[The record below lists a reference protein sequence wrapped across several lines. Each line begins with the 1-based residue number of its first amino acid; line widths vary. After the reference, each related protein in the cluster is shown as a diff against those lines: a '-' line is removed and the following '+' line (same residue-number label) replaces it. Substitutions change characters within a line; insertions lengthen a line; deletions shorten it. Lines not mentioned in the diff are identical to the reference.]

1 MKRYIKPAIITV
13 LSILVVLF
21 IIISVALWLVFTPE
35 RLTPIVRNQAEKH
48 MPYQTE
54 IGEVELTFFSTFPQF
69 GLRVNDLTI
78 LSPYS
83 GATNDTLLHA
93 GQFTG
98 IIDFKAWWKNDQVVI
113 EKIVLKNG
121 LVNLFTDSTGNSNFS
136 LFLDENEKIKDE
148 TDEKEKSDS
157 EFSFD
162 LINIKRADF
171 DNLNIYYTDLTS
183 NIVTEVTQLSTSITG
198 KMEEDNIIG
207 SIDLKNANI
216 IFQMEEMYTEVGN
229 LAATGDFGIQGD
241 EITGS
246 FDIKRGNAI
255 YLYDTMEAI
264 VKNFSG
270 SISGTMLPDH
280 IVGNINISQSLITF
294 GYDGETYLDNA
305 SVIIDAPSSTFI
317 PSRVFLNLDNAK
329 ASVNQLAAHVSG
341 TMEVDTSGIIHTDMG
356 YQLENWRIR
365 EIIAMIPP
373 AFHEYLEGIE
383 TDGLVS
389 STGKITGIYS
399 DSVMPLMDI
408 KLQLKNGSFNY
419 AEYPLPL
426 RNMNGDVHIFTD
438 LADDARSFVRINRFN
453 ASTTNS
459 SFTTSGVINRL
470 FSDIHTNLSTSANL
484 WMEEF
489 NHLIPEELN
498 TSMKGRLNGR
508 IRSNFTMS
516 QMENMEL
523 EKMKLSG
530 SATFTEFEMVY
541 DTISLKATGSK
552 LDFALPNPDFSDK
565 NPGFAQIKFSTSDF
579 FASVN
584 ENMQTTVKNGELLLE
599 TSDFRDSTRVPQVI
613 CTFNLEELYAEM
625 DTIRLSIRQ
634 PNGRFTL
641 APMAENPEQPDIEL
655 YYKGDYL
662 ELFAGENNIEIGKVD
677 LRTGLQHVAPSEE
690 DFFMQWLINGFLDM
704 SDANFALHALSYPV
718 QIPVVKMDFDPE
730 NFNFKEGRMI
740 IGNSD
745 FYLAGEMRNIL
756 SWVRGDSI
764 LTGRFNFDSE
774 ITDVT
779 QLMSLTSGLGIEE
792 SVENLDE
799 KTSADIANNGEFTG
813 PYMVPQ
819 GVDFILQSNI
829 RKVTFGVDTAR
840 NVLGEVIINDGI
852 LVLQDLTFST
862 SAADMQMTSI
872 YRTPRKNHLYLG
884 LDFHMLDIQINDLLN
899 LIPDIDTIMPM
910 LRSFDGTGEFHIAV
924 ETYMDSTYTLKMST
938 LRGASSVVGNDLVLM
953 DGETFGQI
961 ARRFW
966 FSRRAENKVDSL
978 SAEFT
983 IFEDQVD
990 IYPFLIVI
998 DRYGA
1003 IISGNHNLDMTFDY
1017 HISLVRSPLPFRL
1030 GLNVR
1035 GTPDKMR
1042 YGLRWPRYGRYYR
1055 PSSQRLVA
1063 NKQLE
1068 LRDIIR
1074 QSLLQNIRR
1083 REENQNQE

>member
-1 MKRYIKPAIITV
+1 MKRYLKPAIITV
-13 LSILVVLF
+13 LSVLVVLF

-35 RLTPIVRNQAEKH
+35 RLTPIVRKQAEKH
-48 MPYQTE
+48 LPYHTE

-69 GLRVNDLTI
+69 GLRINELTI
-78 LSPYS
+78 LSPFS
-83 GATNDTLLHA
+83 GAKSDTLLHA

-98 IIDFKAWWKNDQVVI
+98 IIDFLAWWKNDQVII
-113 EKIVLKNG
+113 EKVILKNG

-136 LFLDENEKIKDE
+136 LFLDETEKTEDE
-148 TDEKEKSDS
+148 SDEKVKTDS
-157 EFSFD
+157 EFPFD
-162 LINIKRADF
+162 LINLKRADL
-171 DNLNIYYTDLTS
+171 DNLNIYYTDLS
-183 NIVTEVTQLSTSITG
+183 ANIVTEITQLTTSITG
-198 KMEEDNIIG
+198 KMQGDNISG
-207 SIDLKNANI
+207 SINLKNANF
-216 IFQMEEMYTEVGN
+216 IFLLNDMLTEVDNLKTSGN
-229 LAATGDFGIQGD
+229 FDIEGD
-241 EITGS
+241 EITGN
-246 FDIKRGNAI
+246 FDIKDGDVTYI
-255 YLYDTMEAI
+255 YDTMEAF
-264 VKNFSG
+264 VKNISG
-270 SISGTMLPDH
+270 SLAGTMLPDH
-280 IVGNINISQSLITF
+280 IEGNINISQSQVTF
-294 GYDGETYLDNA
+294 GYDGETYLNNA
-305 SVIIDAPSSTFI
+305 SVIINAPSTTFI
-317 PSRVFLNLDNAK
+317 PSRVWLNLDDAT
-329 ASVNQLAAHVSG
+329 ASVNQLAANLSG
-341 TMEVDTSGIIHTDMG
+341 TLEVDTVGIIHTNMG

-365 EIIAMIPP
+365 EIIAMVPP

-383 TDGLVS
+383 IDGIIS
-389 STGKITGIYS
+389 STGMITGIYS

-408 KLQLKNGSFNY
+408 KLQLTNGSFNY
-419 AEYPLPL
+419 AEYPLPM

-438 LADDARSFVRINRFN
+438 LADDAKSFVRINRFN
-453 ASTTNS
+453 ASTANS

-470 FSDIHTNLSTSANL
+470 FSDIHTNLSTRANL

-508 IRSNFTMS
+508 VRSNFSMS

-523 EKMKLSG
+523 EKMRFSG

-541 DTISLKATGSK
+541 DTISLKTNGSK
-552 LDFALPNPDFSDK
+552 LDFTLPNPDKSDQ
-565 NPGFAQIKFSTSDF
+565 NPGFAQFRFSVSEL

-584 ENMQTTVKNGELLLE
+584 EDMHTTVKNGELFLE
-599 TSDFRDSTRVPQVI
+599 TSDFRDSTRIPQVI
-613 CTFNLEELYAEM
+613 CTFNLEEVYAEM
-625 DTIRLSIRQ
+625 DTIRLTIRQ
-634 PNGRFTL
+634 PNGKFLL
-641 APMAENPEQPDIEL
+641 APMAGNPEQPDIEL
-655 YYKGDYL
+655 YYKGDFL

-677 LRTGLQHVAPSEE
+677 LRTGMQHVAPAEE

-704 SDANFALHALSYPV
+704 SNANFALHALSYPV

-730 NFNFKEGRMI
+730 NFNFKEGRMM

-745 FYLAGEMRNIL
+745 FHLSGEMRNIL
-756 SWVRGDSI
+756 SWIRGDSI
-764 LTGRFNFDSE
+764 LTGRFNFDSD

-792 SVENLDE
+792 SVESLNVE
-799 KTSADIANNGEFTG
+799 TSADLAEDGEFTG

-829 RKVTFGVDTAR
+829 RKATFGVDTAR

-862 SAADMQMTSI
+862 SAAEMQMTSI

-884 LDFHMLDIQINDLLN
+884 LDFHMLDIQINELLN

-910 LRSFDGTGEFHIAV
+910 LRSFKGTGEFHIAV

-938 LRGASSVVGNDLVLM
+938 LRGASSIVGNDLVLM
-953 DGETFGQI
+953 DGETFSKI
-961 ARRFW
+961 ARRLW
-966 FSRRAENKVDSL
+966 FSRKAENKVDTL

-990 IYPFLIVI
+990 IYPFLIVM

-1003 IISGNHNLDMTFDY
+1003 VISGNHNLDMTFDY

-1030 GLNVR
+1030 GLDVK
-1035 GTPDKMR
+1035 GTPDRMR
-1042 YGLRWPRYGRYYR
+1042 RRLAWPQYGRYYR

-1074 QSLLQNIRR
+1074 QSLLQNLRR
-1083 REENQNQE
+1083 REESQNQE